1 MFLDI
6 HHGNALNMKWTF
18 ILVNSKILDIKV
30 KKKNFVSGKKSK
42 VSGKIT
48 LKSVEVIMFFLML

>member
-18 ILVNSKILDIKV
+18 ILVNCKILDIKV
-30 KKKNFVSGKKSK
+30 KKKLCEWKKK
-42 VSGKIT
+42 
-48 LKSVEVIMFFLML
+48 